1 MEMQQRMER
10 KNVKVLS
17 LFFIDRVANYT
28 AKDGIIRNIFDEEF
42 DKLKKQYP
50 FYEKMKAEE
59 VRSAYF
65 AKVKPQKG
73 EEGEAIDTEA
83 AIKPNA
89 KPKKPPSS

>member
-1 MEMQQRMER
+1 M
-10 KNVKVLS
+10 LS

-28 AKDGIIRNIFDEEF
+28 AKDGIIRRIFDEEF
-42 DKLKKQYP
+42 ERTRSTSYP
-50 FYEKMKAEE
+50 FYAQMEAEE

-65 AKVKPQKG
+65 AKSKPKKG
-73 EEGEAIDTEA
+73 ETKARPSTPTA